1 VSEVVVIGGGPAG
14 LACALEL
21 RRLGIADV
29 VVLERERR
37 AGGIPR
43 HCAHQGFGLR
53 DLYRTFSGPRYA
65 ERYVDAA
72 RSAGVQIHGETM
84 VTGWTA
90 DGALQVTGPET
101 RQEVRPDSIVLAM
114 GCRERPRA
122 ARLVPGSRP
131 ARGVLTTGL
140 LQQLVELRDPDIGTR
155 ALVVGAEH
163 VSFSAVLTLEHAG
176 VRVAAM
182 VTDLAKQQSLALASI
197 GMRLRYRVPIWTR
210 TSVVDIRGGERVE
223 QVELLD
229 LNSGRVRRL
238 ACDTVVFTGD
248 WIPDHE
254 LAVAAG
260 VELDPGTRGPR
271 VDAGLRTSRVGTFA
285 AGNVVQGAEPADIAA
300 LSGRHAAK
308 SVVRCLDDHERWPT
322 HVPIVCRDPLAW
334 ISPNAVSSRE
344 PPPRG
349 RFALRSSE
357 FLKRPRVEIRQ
368 NGRTIWTTR
377 VRKLIPGRSTY
388 LPSDWLEQVD
398 LAAGPIAV
406 EVTPAH

>member
-1 VSEVVVIGGGPAG
+1 
-14 LACALEL
+14 
-21 RRLGIADV
+21 
-29 VVLERERR
+29 
-37 AGGIPR
+37 
-43 HCAHQGFGLR
+43 
-53 DLYRTFSGPRYA
+53 
-65 ERYVDAA
+65 
-72 RSAGVQIHGETM
+72 
-84 VTGWTA
+84 
-90 DGALQVTGPET
+90 
-101 RQEVRPDSIVLAM
+101 
-114 GCRERPRA
+114 
-122 ARLVPGSRP
+122 
-131 ARGVLTTGL
+131 
-140 LQQLVELRDPDIGTR
+140 
-155 ALVVGAEH
+155 
-163 VSFSAVLTLEHAG
+163 
-176 VRVAAM
+176 
-182 VTDLAKQQSLALASI
+182 
-197 GMRLRYRVPIWTR
+197 MRLRYRVPIWTR

-406 EVTPAH
+406 DVTPAH